1 MRALYD
7 SKTKSMYDYGIR
19 PLLNK
24 EQKYQAWLDVE
35 AALAKAQG
43 ELGIIPKEAAQK
55 IQETAKLDNIDLV
68 EMEQIQEKVGHGF
81 VPFLKMLVKACD
93 QESGKY
99 IHYGVT
105 TQNIQQTAQLLIVS
119 KVHKKIKMVLADILK
134 NLAQLAETHKNTV
147 MPGRTHGRHAIPITY
162 GYKVSV
168 WISDLIASIER
179 LNEASKRTFQVMMG
193 GAVGSFNAF
202 GEIGRDVQNKVAEYL
217 CLGSM
222 PVPSRNIT
230 SHKTEYIMALSLL
243 SSTFHKIAEEVYST
257 SLEEIGEVMEG
268 FTNGTVGSSTMPHKI
283 NPKLSKGI
291 IANSQKIYTLPQLC
305 LNSAAR
311 PYEGDS
317 SQYMLFDAVLE
328 EAIELTTE
336 ILLRAEELTRDLY
349 VNTDKMKENAH
360 LNKGLDNS
368 EYVMMQLAKRLGKD
382 RAHSIVYKKAIY
394 VQKEARDFKNVL
406 LEDEEIKASFTEEEI
421 ETMLNPMSYTGC
433 GERIA
438 VEQAERARKEERILR
453 GGQDYV

>member
-55 IQETAKLDNIDLV
+55 IQETAKLGNIDLV

-349 VNTDKMKENAH
+349 VNTDKMKKNAH

-368 EYVMMQLAKRLGKD
+368 EYVMMQLAKKLGKD

-433 GERIA
+433 GEHIA

>member
-7 SKTKSMYDYGIR
+7 SKTKSMNDYGIR
-19 PLLNK
+19 SFLNK
-24 EQKYQAWLDVE
+24 EQKYQAWLEVE

-43 ELGIIPKEAAQK
+43 ELNIIPKEAAKNIQK
-55 IQETAKLDNIDLV
+55 AAKLGNIDLL
-68 EMEQIQEKVGHGF
+68 EMENLQEKVGHGF

-99 IHYGVT
+99 VHYGVT

-119 KVHKKIKMVLADILK
+119 KVHEKFKIVLADILG
-134 NLAQLAETHKNTV
+134 NLADLAEANKSTV

-168 WISDLIASIER
+168 WISDIIASIDR
-179 LNEASKRTFQVMMG
+179 LNEVSKRTFQVMMG
-193 GAVGSFNAF
+193 GAVGSFNSF
-202 GEIGRDVQNKVAEYL
+202 GEIGREVQNKVAEYL

-243 SSTFHKIAEEVYST
+243 SSAFHKIAEEVYST

-291 IANSQKIYTLPQLC
+291 IANSQKLYSLPQLC

-349 VNTDKMKENAH
+349 VNTEKMLENAY

-382 RAHSIVYKKAIY
+382 KAHSIVYEKAIK
-394 VQKEARDFKNVL
+394 VQREAKDFKHAL
-406 LEDEEIKASFTEEEI
+406 LEDKEIKSSFTEGEVES
-421 ETMLNPMSYTGC
+421 MLNPKSYTGC
-433 GERIA
+433 GENIA
-438 VEQAERARKEERILR
+438 MEQAERARKVEQMLR
-453 GGQDYV
+453 GGQVYV